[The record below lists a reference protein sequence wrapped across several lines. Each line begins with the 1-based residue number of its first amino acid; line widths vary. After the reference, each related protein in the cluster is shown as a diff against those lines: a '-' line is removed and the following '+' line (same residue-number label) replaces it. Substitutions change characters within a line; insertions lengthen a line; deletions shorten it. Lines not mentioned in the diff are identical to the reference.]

1 MTATMERTT
10 MTDLAGSLE
19 TGSINGPL
27 REARSTGAGTHR
39 RALGQPWTIRMDPMR
54 ISMAD
59 SVRCQQDQFVN
70 GSHVL
75 HSGVR
80 GCS

>member
-1 MTATMERTT
+1 

-19 TGSINGPL
+19 TGSIEKPL
-27 REARSTGAGTHR
+27 RGAQPGGATNVTGPG
-39 RALGQPWTIRMDPMR
+39 LGQPCTSRINPMKR
-54 ISMAD
+54 IMAD

-80 GCS
+80 ECS